1 MKLLAKLKEVLVEI
15 PLVKWGQPEIPGFRF
30 FKSRDFGIP
39 FPGNSREINPKKS
52 RDWNHYIWVD
62 PRSFTG
68 KNGDLGYHTN
78 YHVQTRPTTTLE
90 TFQNRRLSQKSTVTI
105 EKKIHQPRPIRK
117 EASTLPTNNRPNYS
131 PKSAEHIRAIHMGEK
146 PDKCD
151 HCEESFIN
159 RHALARHVGLVHT
172 KTSHVCH
179 ICGKSFPLIGTL
191 KRHLKLHDE
200 SRMVTCDAC
209 GEKFKGH
216 ARLRSH
222 RIQQHGADPL
232 VCDECGATFSSPT
245 GFAQHMMV
253 HRGEKPHKCDLCSE
267 AHFVTK
273 KSLEDHRRTHTG
285 ERPFSCPHCEYAFK
299 ARKALVGHIKKIHT
313 PGYVAPIRHRCPHCE
328 KGFGIGSLLEGH
340 VRQVHTGERPFACD
354 QTGCGK
360 AFAQKRSLVLHLRKT
375 HKIGEQKTRFKQPS
389 RKPGGTTC

>member
-1 MKLLAKLKEVLVEI
+1 
-15 PLVKWGQPEIPGFRF
+15 
-30 FKSRDFGIP
+30 
-39 FPGNSREINPKKS
+39 
-52 RDWNHYIWVD
+52 
-62 PRSFTG
+62 
-68 KNGDLGYHTN
+68 
-78 YHVQTRPTTTLE
+78 
-90 TFQNRRLSQKSTVTI
+90 
-105 EKKIHQPRPIRK
+105 
-117 EASTLPTNNRPNYS
+117 
-131 PKSAEHIRAIHMGEK
+131 MGEK

-232 VCDECGATFSSPT
+232 VCDEW
-245 GFAQHMMV
+245 
-253 HRGEKPHKCDLCSE
+253 
-267 AHFVTK
+267 
-273 KSLEDHRRTHTG
+273 THTG